1 MQQKLYGIMNKAT
14 SADATASAD
23 DAKRRI
29 PMKKLILV
37 TLSILPLSLHAMTVD
52 RVLQEIDKRMS
63 QVSDFSAKVAL
74 TQQKVGQGVKNFETL
89 FFRRDEGDEFLMV
102 TTAPQSE
109 KGNGYLRTGN
119 NFWMY
124 RQNTRT
130 FQHINRDESINGTD
144 TKAGDF
150 ERKKTTELYKPLVD
164 ANGKEDIVEEMLGNK
179 KVWKFTVVA
188 KVRDVTYPKQ
198 VYWVEKDTF
207 LQLKVQSYSLSGT
220 LMQTAYFL
228 KYTQIEG
235 KYILLKGMFIDE
247 FEKGN
252 KTVLDISGVSL
263 KKLSPKIFTK
273 AYLENLSK

>member
-1 MQQKLYGIMNKAT
+1 
-14 SADATASAD
+14 
-23 DAKRRI
+23 
-29 PMKKLILV
+29 MKKLVLALLIAQPYM
-37 TLSILPLSLHAMTVD
+37 IHAVG
-52 RVLQEIDKRMS
+52 VNHILQEIDKRMS

-150 ERKKTTELYKPLVD
+150 ERKKTTELYKPFVD
-164 ANGKEDIVEEMLGNK
+164 ASGKEDIVEETLGNK

>member
-1 MQQKLYGIMNKAT
+1 
-14 SADATASAD
+14 
-23 DAKRRI
+23 
-29 PMKKLILV
+29 MKKRLLIALLFPIISLQAISV
-37 TLSILPLSLHAMTVD
+37 DKILS
-52 RVLQEIDKRMS
+52 EIDTRMS

-74 TQQKVGQGVKNFETL
+74 TQQKAGQGIKNFETL
-89 FFRRDEGDEFLMV
+89 FFRRDLGDEFLMV
-102 TTAPQSE
+102 TTSPQSE

-150 ERKKTTELYKPLVD
+150 ERKKTTELYKAYHTPD
-164 ANGKEDIVEEMLGNK
+164 GKEDVTETTLGNK
-179 KVWKFTVVA
+179 KCYKFTVVA

-198 VYWVEKDTF
+198 VYWVEKSTF
-207 LQLKVQSYSLSGT
+207 LQLKVQSYSLSDT

-228 KYTQIEG
+228 KYTKIEG

-252 KTVLDISGVSL
+252 KTVMNISGVSL
-263 KKLSPKIFTK
+263 KKLDSKIFTK

>member
-1 MQQKLYGIMNKAT
+1 MRKWF
-14 SADATASAD
+14 
-23 DAKRRI
+23 
-29 PMKKLILV
+29 LV
-37 TLSILPLSLHAMTVD
+37 IALFSQSLVHAVG
-52 RVLQEIDKRMS
+52 VNQILQEIDKRMS

-89 FFRRDEGDEFLMV
+89 FFRRDLGDEFLMV

-150 ERKKTTELYKPLVD
+150 ERKKTTELYKPFVD
-164 ANGKEDIVEEMLGNK
+164 ANGKEDLVEEMLGSK
-179 KVWKFTVVA
+179 KCYKFTVVA

-220 LMQTAYFL
+220 LMQTGYFI
-228 KYTQIEG
+228 KYTKIDG
-235 KYILLKGMFIDE
+235 KYILLKGMFVDE

-252 KTVLDISGVSL
+252 KTVMDISGVSL
-263 KKLSPKIFTK
+263 KKLDSKIFTK

>member
-1 MQQKLYGIMNKAT
+1 
-14 SADATASAD
+14 
-23 DAKRRI
+23 
-29 PMKKLILV
+29 MKKYIGIL
-37 TLSILPLSLHAMTVD
+37 LLGFCGPLYAVG
-52 RVLQEIDKRMS
+52 VNQILQEIDRRMS
-63 QVSDFSAKVAL
+63 QLSDFSAKVAL
-74 TQQKVGQGVKNFETL
+74 TQQKVGQGIKNFETL

-102 TTAPQSE
+102 TVAPPSE

-144 TKAGDF
+144 TKVGDF
-150 ERKKTTELYKPLVD
+150 ERKKTTELYKPYLD
-164 ANGKEDIVEEMLGNK
+164 ANGKEDLTEEMLGNK

-198 VYWVEKDTF
+198 VYWVEQGTY

-220 LMQTAYFL
+220 LMQTAYFI

-235 KYILLKGMFIDE
+235 KYILLKGMFVDE

-252 KTVLDISGVSL
+252 KTVLEISGVSL
-263 KKLSPKIFTK
+263 KKLDPKIFTK

>member
-1 MQQKLYGIMNKAT
+1 
-14 SADATASAD
+14 
-23 DAKRRI
+23 
-29 PMKKLILV
+29 MKKYLILALLC
-37 TLSILPLSLHAMTVD
+37 TQYSIHAKSVNAI
-52 RVLQEIDKRMS
+52 LQEIDKRMS
-63 QVSDFSAKVAL
+63 QVSDFSAKVSL
-74 TQQKVGQGVKNFETL
+74 TQQKAGQGIRHIETL
-89 FFRRDEGDEFLMV
+89 FFRRDEGDQFLMV
-102 TTAPQSE
+102 TTSPESE

-144 TKAGDF
+144 TKVGDF
-150 ERKKTTELYKPLVD
+150 ERKKTTELYKPYVD
-164 ANGKEDIVEEMLGNK
+164 GSGREDITEEMLGNK

-188 KVRDVTYPKQ
+188 RVRDVTYPKQ
-198 VYWVEKDTF
+198 VYWVEQGTY

-235 KYILLKGMFIDE
+235 KYILLKGMFVDE

-252 KTVLDISGVSL
+252 KTVLEISGVSL
-263 KKLSPKIFTK
+263 KKLDPKIFTK

>member
-1 MQQKLYGIMNKAT
+1 
-14 SADATASAD
+14 
-23 DAKRRI
+23 
-29 PMKKLILV
+29 MKFSKTVLV
-37 TLSILPLSLHAMTVD
+37 ISTIHLFSLHAIGVD
-52 RVLQEIDKRMS
+52 KVLAEIDRRMS

-89 FFRRDEGDEFLMV
+89 FFRRDAGDEFLMV

-150 ERKKTTELYKPLVD
+150 ERKKTTELYKPYLD
-164 ANGKEDIVEEMLGNK
+164 PTGKEDIREETLGNK
-179 KVWKFTVVA
+179 KCYKFTVVA

-228 KYTQIEG
+228 KYTKIEG

-252 KTVLDISGVSL
+252 KTVLNISGVSL
-263 KKLSPKIFTK
+263 KKLDSKIFTK

>member
-1 MQQKLYGIMNKAT
+1 
-14 SADATASAD
+14 
-23 DAKRRI
+23 
-29 PMKKLILV
+29 MKTILLLIAA
-37 TLSILPLSLHAMTVD
+37 LPLVSLNAVGVNHI
-52 RVLQEIDKRMS
+52 LKEIDARMS
-63 QVSDFSAKVAL
+63 QVSDFAAKVAL

-89 FFRRDEGDEFLMV
+89 FFRRDKDDEFLMV

-150 ERKKTTELYKPLVD
+150 ERKKVSELYKPFTD
-164 ANGKEDIVEEMLGNK
+164 ASGKEDIVEETLGNK
-179 KVWKFTVVA
+179 PCYKFTVVA

-220 LMQTAYFL
+220 LMQTAYFI

-263 KKLSPKIFTK
+263 KKLDGKIFTK

>member
-1 MQQKLYGIMNKAT
+1 
-14 SADATASAD
+14 
-23 DAKRRI
+23 
-29 PMKKLILV
+29 MKKYLIIVLV
-37 TLSILPLSLHAMTVD
+37 CTQYSIHAKGVNAI
-52 RVLQEIDKRMS
+52 LQEIDKRMS
-63 QVSDFSAKVAL
+63 QISDFSAKVAL

-150 ERKKTTELYKPLVD
+150 ERKKTTELYKPYLD
-164 ANGKEDIVEEMLGNK
+164 ASGKEDITEEMLGNK

-198 VYWVEKDTF
+198 VYWVEQSTY

-220 LMQTAYFL
+220 LMQTAYFI

-235 KYILLKGMFIDE
+235 KYILLKGMFVDE

-252 KTVLDISGVSL
+252 KTVLEISGVSL
-263 KKLSPKIFTK
+263 KKLDPKIFTK

>member
-1 MQQKLYGIMNKAT
+1 MRKILLIAGLCPAFSLQ
-14 SADATASAD
+14 
-23 DAKRRI
+23 AKGVNAI
-29 PMKKLILV
+29 
-37 TLSILPLSLHAMTVD
+37 
-52 RVLQEIDKRMS
+52 LQEIDKRMS
-63 QVSDFSAKVAL
+63 QISDFSAKVSL

-89 FFRRDEGDEFLMV
+89 FFRRDAGDEFLMV

-150 ERKKTTELYKPLVD
+150 ERKKTTELYKPYVD
-164 ANGKEDIVEEMLGNK
+164 ANGKEDITEEMLGNK

-198 VYWVEKDTF
+198 VYWVEQGTY

-220 LMQTAYFL
+220 LMQTAYFI

-235 KYILLKGMFIDE
+235 KYILLKGIFVDE

-252 KTVLDISGVSL
+252 KTILEISGVSL
-263 KKLSPKIFTK
+263 RKLDPKIFTK

>member
-1 MQQKLYGIMNKAT
+1 
-14 SADATASAD
+14 
-23 DAKRRI
+23 
-29 PMKKLILV
+29 MKKILIVAYAIPLFSLNAV
-37 TLSILPLSLHAMTVD
+37 GVEHIL
-52 RVLQEIDKRMS
+52 REIDNRMS
-63 QVSDFSAKVAL
+63 QVSDFAAKVAL

-89 FFRRDEGDEFLMV
+89 FFRRDKDDEFLMV

-150 ERKKTTELYKPLVD
+150 ERKKVSELYKPLTD
-164 ANGKEDIVEEMLGNK
+164 AGGKEDITEETLGNK
-179 KVWKFTVVA
+179 KCYKFTVIA

-263 KKLSPKIFTK
+263 KKLDGKIFTK

>member
-1 MQQKLYGIMNKAT
+1 MKRYIIIALFFTQYGIHGKGVNT
-14 SADATASAD
+14 
-23 DAKRRI
+23 I
-29 PMKKLILV
+29 
-37 TLSILPLSLHAMTVD
+37 
-52 RVLQEIDKRMS
+52 LQEIDRRMS

-150 ERKKTTELYKPLVD
+150 ERKKTTELYKPYVD
-164 ANGKEDIVEEMLGNK
+164 ANGKEDITEEMLGNK

-198 VYWVEKDTF
+198 VYWVEQGTY

-220 LMQTAYFL
+220 LMQTAYFI

-252 KTVLDISGVSL
+252 KTVLEISGVSL
-263 KKLSPKIFTK
+263 KKLDSKIFTK

>member
-1 MQQKLYGIMNKAT
+1 M
-14 SADATASAD
+14 
-23 DAKRRI
+23 KRI
-29 PMKKLILV
+29 TFV
-37 TLSILPLSLHAMTVD
+37 FCFLPLVALSAEDVNHIL
-52 RVLQEIDKRMS
+52 REIDSRMS

-89 FFRRDEGDEFLMV
+89 FFRRDADDEFLMV
-102 TTAPQSE
+102 TTKPQSE
-109 KGNGYLRTGN
+109 KGNGYLRTGS

-150 ERKKTTELYKPLVD
+150 ERKKLTTLYKPFTD
-164 ANGKEDIVEEMLGNK
+164 AHGKEDITETTLGNK

-198 VYWVEKDTF
+198 IYWVEKDTF
-207 LQLKVQSYSLSGT
+207 LQLKVESYSLSGT
-220 LMQTAYFL
+220 LMQTAYFI
-228 KYTQIEG
+228 KYTQIQG
-235 KYILLKGMFIDE
+235 KYILLKGIFVDE

-252 KTVLDISGVSL
+252 KTILDISGVSL
-263 KKLSPKIFTK
+263 KKLDRKIFTK